1 MNYNRTHTIHC
12 ANNPESSLFFMAK
25 VRLKIPEQ
33 ITGFIRFPLGEMESE
48 LLGVYQRG
56 VLTSEN
62 ASVIAGMEC

>member
-1 MNYNRTHTIHC
+1 
-12 ANNPESSLFFMAK
+12 MAK

-62 ASVIAGMEC
+62 ASVIAGMECWQFNKASYLRKIPALYRK